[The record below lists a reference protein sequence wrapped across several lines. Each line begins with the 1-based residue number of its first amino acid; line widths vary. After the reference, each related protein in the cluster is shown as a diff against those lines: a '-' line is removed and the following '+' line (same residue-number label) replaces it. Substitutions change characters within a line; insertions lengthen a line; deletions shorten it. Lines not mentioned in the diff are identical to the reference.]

1 MQKLIGILFLLA
13 GTYVLGQ
20 NVIFSTY
27 FSPFFWGNLPAVGSV
42 LALMIGIICLV
53 VFPRQTKS
61 FGWIFLVAGIVSV
74 FLSSGVSLKP
84 TSLWNFVVAFTAITV
99 GYRLLTARRL
109 RF

>member
-42 LALMIGIICLV
+42 LSLMIGIICLV
-53 VFPRQTKS
+53 IFPRQTKS
-61 FGWIFLVAGIVSV
+61 FGWIFPVAGIVSV
-74 FLSSGVSLKP
+74 FLRSGVSLKP
-84 TSLWNFVVAFTAITV
+84 TSLWNFVLAFTALTV
-99 GYRLLTARRL
+99 GYRLLTARSL